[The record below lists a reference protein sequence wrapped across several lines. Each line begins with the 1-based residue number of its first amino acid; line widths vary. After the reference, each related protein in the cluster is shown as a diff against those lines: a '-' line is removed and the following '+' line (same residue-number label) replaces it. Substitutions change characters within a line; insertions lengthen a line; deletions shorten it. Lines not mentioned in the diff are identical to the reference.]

1 MVIYLRIYFCIKQM
15 ARAKKVKSVPKTT
28 RTRRCKT
35 TRKRTGAAAKP
46 KDDIE
51 NDDYEILI
59 PKELKPK
66 KQSLPKKAL
75 KVLLGLGGAAALGTA
90 GYYGYK
96 NRDKLKEKGKE
107 LGKELRVRGKE
118 LLDEGEYLA
127 GNLAEKG
134 KKYASEKYADIS
146 KMAKKFFADKKNE
159 TKQKIVDKIYGTDY
173 KLPYSPNEF
182 QAITDGKPHIPSY
195 RASGVSSDGIY
206 GKPRIS
212 SGREDPFLSTD
223 LPPSYYRTSAPLA
236 ITSGLEMDVVKELTN
251 IKDDLKRTNRI
262 NPDYLNSTLREYVRQ
277 ATEKDAF
284 IGPYLDWDMDNALR
298 QANKIDRSSDEN
310 TIENAKN
317 DLDST
322 LDTLIGKFFKIQ
334 RGGH

>member
-1 MVIYLRIYFCIKQM
+1 MVIYLSIYFCIKQM

-127 GNLAEKG
+127 GKGKQYAAEKF
-134 KKYASEKYADIS
+134 ADIS

-182 QAITDGKPHIPSY
+182 QAITDGRPRITNRIPSDKIY
-195 RASGVSSDGIY
+195 IPPGI
-206 GKPRIS
+206 GGS
-212 SGREDPFLSTD
+212 TGFHTTD

-334 RGGH
+334 RGGY

>member
-1 MVIYLRIYFCIKQM
+1 MVIYLSIYFCIKQM

-96 NRDKLKEKGKE
+96 NRDKLKAKGKE
-107 LGKELRVRGKE
+107 TMDVIANASKKFYAKNRARAAE
-118 LLDEGEYLA
+118 LLK
-127 GNLAEKG
+127 KG
-134 KKYASEKYADIS
+134 KDKAEDAYYS
-146 KMAKKFFADKKNE
+146 AKGRLFGPYND
-159 TKQKIVDKIYGTDY
+159 DKIYTNSHPAIEDEQLMTLYGPST
-173 KLPYSPNEF
+173 YSGR
-182 QAITDGKPHIPSY
+182 TPSY
-195 RASGVSSDGIY
+195 
-206 GKPRIS
+206 
-212 SGREDPFLSTD
+212 LSTSSTM
-223 LPPSYYRTSAPLA
+223 PMRAPLA